1 VAVNSAEE
9 PQTAPLRDGVGD
21 SAATTP
27 VIILYSYHMA
37 YLRRVFAL
45 LAVLLLLLGSC
56 AREGPDTGL
65 PGIRLTDL
73 RREVNALAAD
83 ALGGREVGGEGIARA
98 EARIARTFA
107 ALGLKPLPGRRGFYQ
122 VFSLYRTG
130 FPAAG
135 TALTLRTPA
144 GEFSGLP
151 GKDFRPFEF
160 SGSGEHIAPV
170 VFAGYGIT
178 APEYDYDDY
187 AGLEVAGR
195 FVLVLRHEPGNTD
208 SRSRFQGKANTRHAF
223 FLAKA
228 ENARRRGAAGL
239 LLVDDPLGSGEEDLS
254 LQASWSLE
262 PPAGGA
268 EEPGRLG
275 GFLAAHLSRDLAEKL
290 LAGVESRETPPLG
303 LRGLQQAVDAGARP
317 AGFALEGAQ
326 AILRVPVLETRRLQA
341 RNVVGFLE
349 GRDPAVR
356 NQWLLIG
363 AHHDH
368 LGATNEPGD
377 AIYNGADDNASGVAG
392 VLALARLFARSGAW
406 RPEDP
411 ALAGRRPAQG
421 RLPPRRSLV
430 FATFSAEEQGL
441 FGAQVLSGELSG
453 PGSQGRLMRMLN
465 LDMIGRNPDDPVRIL
480 ANDPG
485 ADLHRIVKTAAAA
498 LPVLPAPTLSWGGN
512 EMASDHAAF
521 FRRGTPYLFFFTGLH
536 PDYHGVD
543 DEAERLSYP
552 RLAEV
557 VRLAWRVASLLA
569 DAD

>member
-1 VAVNSAEE
+1 
-9 PQTAPLRDGVGD
+9 
-21 SAATTP
+21 
-27 VIILYSYHMA
+27 MA
-37 YLRRVFAL
+37 YLRRRLAL
-45 LAVLLLLLGSC
+45 PAVLLLLLGSC
-56 AREGPDTGL
+56 AREDPDTGL
-65 PGIRLTDL
+65 PGLRLADL
-73 RREVNALAAD
+73 RKEVAALAAD

-98 EARIARTFA
+98 EARIARSFA
-107 ALGLKPLPGRRGFYQ
+107 TLGLRPLPGRRGFYQ
-122 VFSLYRTG
+122 EFSLYRTG

-144 GEFSGLP
+144 GEFSGIP

-160 SGSGEHIAPV
+160 SGSGERSAPV

-187 AGLEVAGR
+187 LGLEVAGR
-195 FVLVLRHEPGNTD
+195 FVLVLRYEPGNTD
-208 SRSRFQGKANTRHAF
+208 PRSRFQGKANTRHAF

-239 LLVDDPLGSGEEDLS
+239 LLVDDPLGSAEEDLS
-254 LQASWSLE
+254 LQDSWSLE

-268 EEPGRLG
+268 DEADRLG
-275 GFLAAHLSRDLAEKL
+275 DFLAAHVSRGLAERL
-290 LAGVESRETPPLG
+290 LAGAESPDAPDLD
-303 LRGLQQAVDAGARP
+303 LSALQQAVDAGARP
-317 AGFALEGAQ
+317 AGFPLEGAQ
-326 AILRVPVLETRRLQA
+326 AILRVPVLETRLIRA

-349 GRDPAVR
+349 GRDPELR
-356 NQWLLIG
+356 GQWLLIG

-368 LGATNEPGD
+368 LGSTNEPGD

-406 RPEDP
+406 RPDDP
-411 ALAGRRPAQG
+411 ALAGRRPAHG

-430 FATFSAEEQGL
+430 FATFSAEEEGL
-441 FGAQVLSGELSG
+441 FGARVLSGELST
-453 PGSQGRLMRMLN
+453 PGSQGRLVRMLN
-465 LDMIGRNPDDPVRIL
+465 LDMIGRNPDDPLRIL

-485 ADLHRIVKTAAAA
+485 ADLHRIVKTAAEARPA
-498 LPVLPAPTLSWGGN
+498 LPAPTLSWGGN

-521 FRRGTPYLFFFTGLH
+521 FRRGIPYLFFFTGLH

-557 VRLAWRVASLLA
+557 VGLAWRVASLLA